1 MDLAGLLLYSF
12 VILITPG
19 PNNLTMMYLSAR
31 YGFRRACR
39 FMLGSTLGITVK
51 ALLCGLLNVFLTSFI
66 PAVLPYMKWL
76 GGFYMLYL
84 AYRMLRS
91 GFAPEEQEARHGDDA
106 SFAAGILL
114 QCVNIKSW
122 LGCLGMFV
130 FVVPYTRAF
139 SAIAAASFINSAVM
153 VLCTAAWGLSG
164 VAFRRVYAEHRR
176 AFSVLLAA
184 SLIFCAYSAVR

>member
-1 MDLAGLLLYSF
+1 MDLTGLLLYSF

-31 YGFRRACR
+31 HGFRRASR
-39 FMLGSTLGITVK
+39 FMWGSTLGITVK

-76 GGFYMLYL
+76 GGLYMLYL
-84 AYRMLRS
+84 AYRMLAS
-91 GFAPEEQEARHGDDA
+91 GFAAEEQEAKHGDDA
-106 SFAAGILL
+106 TFAAGILL

-139 SAIAAASFINSAVM
+139 SAIAAASLINSAIM
-153 VLCTAAWGLSG
+153 VLCTTAWGLSG